1 MVTVAG
7 QMGTTLVDGQ
17 QLLLGEEAPECQCGI
32 NRRTSVAL
40 GADEEIPV
48 LPVGIGGVYL
58 HLPGIEYCQQIR
70 NGQRSTQMTK
80 AQMTQGLEGFDPDLC
95 GKDSGLLLTSKFHN
109 AHLQKVESLSRH
121 LSLISIAQIHRDL
134 LPSALRKSP
143 VPAYGK
149 RAVYPIRLSG
159 PGKLPL

>member
-1 MVTVAG
+1 M
-7 QMGTTLVDGQ
+7 
-17 QLLLGEEAPECQCGI
+17 
-32 NRRTSVAL
+32 AL
-40 GADEEIPV
+40 GADEESPV

-109 AHLQKVESLSRH
+109 AHLQKSKKPVETFVTYQYSTNPPGFTTIRFEKISRSGLWKKGSL
-121 LSLISIAQIHRDL
+121 
-134 LPSALRKSP
+134 PN
-143 VPAYGK
+143 PAF
-149 RAVYPIRLSG
+149 RTRQTA
-159 PGKLPL
+159 PLK